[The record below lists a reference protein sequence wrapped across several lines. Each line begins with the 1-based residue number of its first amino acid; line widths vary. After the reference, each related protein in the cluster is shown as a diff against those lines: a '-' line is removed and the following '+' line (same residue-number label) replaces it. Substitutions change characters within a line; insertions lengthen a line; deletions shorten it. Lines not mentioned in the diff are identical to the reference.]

1 MNSSQHQ
8 TPTRAKWKTIRDKKK
23 RRLEGQWYTFR
34 RHTNHRLEVTVGR
47 SSGHGRVI
55 FFRIV

>member
-1 MNSSQHQ
+1 VENNPRQ
-8 TPTRAKWKTIRDKKK
+8 KK